1 MTTGV
6 LNKVLPKAITNRK
19 KKKVELTAEETNF
32 LIWNTSLGRE
42 KLEEQHKNFLS
53 NHANGHMSKKSFTK
67 MMKESHPGVNTKKLS
82 RHIFRMYDTNG
93 DGFVDFKE
101 FLLALDVFNN
111 GSAEQ
116 NLKQIFRVLD
126 INNDGKVHVMELIEV
141 VRDIFELAKEKNPNT
156 TENWDTL
163 AGAAFAEMDLNEDG
177 EISEEEFITA
187 CLKQKRFST
196 IVILHIIDFLSS

>member
-42 KLEEQHKNFLS
+42 KLEEHHKNFLS
-53 NHANGHMSKKSFTK
+53 NHANGQMSKKSFTK
-67 MMKESHPGVNTKKLS
+67 MMKESHPGVNTKNLN

-101 FLLALDVFNN
+101 FVLALDVFNN

-126 INNDGKVHVMELIEV
+126 INNDWNIHLMELIEV
-141 VRDIFELAKEKNPNT
+141 V
-156 TENWDTL
+156 
-163 AGAAFAEMDLNEDG
+163 
-177 EISEEEFITA
+177 
-187 CLKQKRFST
+187 
-196 IVILHIIDFLSS
+196 